1 MDNDAVKYL
10 TMRGL
15 VLTTMVQRLR
25 NPEAGKGKSMSK
37 DQQQQ
42 TQAEKSTG
50 DSSTRLWRPW
60 QGGLALPYE

>member
-10 TMRGL
+10 TMQGL
-15 VLTTMVQRLR
+15 VPTTMVQRLR
-25 NPEAGKGKSMSK
+25 NPEAGKGKSKGKGMSK

-50 DSSTRLWRPW
+50 DSSTRL
-60 QGGLALPYE
+60 